1 MRLNLILFGI
11 LIIFS
16 LTLVNSKHQ
25 YRNNYSQLDQ
35 ENKKTFELRD
45 EQTKLQIEESEKSS
59 NDRIKEIATKKLG
72 MFEPKKSSIRVIK

>member
-16 LTLVNSKHQ
+16 LTLVNSEHQ

-59 NDRIKEIATKKLG
+59 NDRIKEIASKKLG

>member
-16 LTLVNSKHQ
+16 LTLVNSEHQ

-35 ENKKTFELRD
+35 ENKKTFELRN

>member
-16 LTLVNSKHQ
+16 LTLVNSEHQ

-72 MFEPKKSSIRVIK
+72 MFDPKKSSIRVIK

>member
-16 LTLVNSKHQ
+16 LTLVNSEHQ

-35 ENKKTFELRD
+35 ETKKTFELRD

>member
-16 LTLVNSKHQ
+16 LTLVNSEHQ

-72 MFEPKKSSIRVIK
+72 MFEPKKSSIRAIK

>member
-16 LTLVNSKHQ
+16 LTLVHSEHQ

>member
-16 LTLVNSKHQ
+16 LTLVNSEHQ

>member
-1 MRLNLILFGI
+1 M
-11 LIIFS
+11 
-16 LTLVNSKHQ
+16 TLVNSEHQ